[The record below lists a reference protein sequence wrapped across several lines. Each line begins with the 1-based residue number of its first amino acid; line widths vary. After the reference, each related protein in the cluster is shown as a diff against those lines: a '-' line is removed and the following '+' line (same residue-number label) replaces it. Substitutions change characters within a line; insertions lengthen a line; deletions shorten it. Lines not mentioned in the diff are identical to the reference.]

1 MTWKSQRRF
10 SEEAFLQATFRE
22 FIKCWGSG
30 KRARIFVESMN
41 GGAYVSFSTFLG
53 NPGAPHINPRKF
65 NMAASTSG
73 HPEGQHDSQN
83 GGNPHQ
89 TAFKKKSKKKTERDN
104 AHAAE
109 FQRKKKKEDIEK
121 TTAAGTEKTS
131 GKEEETEAKDVEE
144 AEDSVVTTPSLDLSP
159 ESRKFIFVSPVQ
171 ETLRH
176 DTSRD
181 ASMILD
187 DVKEQQDKIEVD
199 NDGQNDN
206 FDEDKVDED
215 IINEDKVKKDK
226 VDKDKVND
234 LYHLVRQYK
243 LGHNYLMKEQEKVD
257 AAVRQANLDEVD
269 EDKVEEDISGIRRLL
284 ISNYQ
289 RKPDISDEDI
299 FNEINEYTPD
309 EVNNLYHLVR
319 QFKSEQDSL
328 IQEILEQEK
337 ELAALQLKN
346 GQR

>member
-1 MTWKSQRRF
+1 
-10 SEEAFLQATFRE
+10 
-22 FIKCWGSG
+22 
-30 KRARIFVESMN
+30 
-41 GGAYVSFSTFLG
+41 
-53 NPGAPHINPRKF
+53 
-65 NMAASTSG
+65 
-73 HPEGQHDSQN
+73 
-83 GGNPHQ
+83 
-89 TAFKKKSKKKTERDN
+89 
-104 AHAAE
+104 
-109 FQRKKKKEDIEK
+109 
-121 TTAAGTEKTS
+121 
-131 GKEEETEAKDVEE
+131 
-144 AEDSVVTTPSLDLSP
+144 
-159 ESRKFIFVSPVQ
+159 
-171 ETLRH
+171 
-176 DTSRD
+176 
-181 ASMILD
+181 MILD
-187 DVKEQQDKIEVD
+187 DVKEQQDEIEVD

-206 FDEDKVDED
+206 FDEDIVDED
-215 IINEDKVKKDK
+215 IINEDKVRKDK

-243 LGHNYLMKEQEKVD
+243 LGHNYLIKEQEKVD

-346 GQR
+346 GQRWRSLIILSRQVILSRQDILE